1 MSSTVLIL
9 KDLGICLGNRSQ
21 NINFIASVTTNSF
34 INPQDDMLEK
44 TTYPS
49 NISND
54 ESK

>member
-1 MSSTVLIL
+1 MF
-9 KDLGICLGNRSQ
+9 RESQ
-21 NINFIASVTTNSF
+21 PEYKFYCKCHDEQFHF